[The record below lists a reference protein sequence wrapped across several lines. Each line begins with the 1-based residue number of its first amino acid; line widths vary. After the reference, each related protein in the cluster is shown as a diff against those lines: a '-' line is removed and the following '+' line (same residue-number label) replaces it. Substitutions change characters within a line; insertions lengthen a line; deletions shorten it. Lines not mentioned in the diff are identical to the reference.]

1 MDQPL
6 FTVDETLCRR
16 DGLCAAACP
25 ASLVRQDAP
34 DALPYPLPGK
44 AGHCIRC
51 GHCVAICPTGA
62 LRHSLLSL
70 EDFPLIDRK
79 KALPPAALAEHLK
92 TRRSIRTF
100 REEAV
105 PRETF
110 AAILDTARFAP
121 TGHNRQEVQ
130 WTILDGRRA
139 VHEFLMRVNEW
150 MRSEVK
156 ARTPFSRAMSLA
168 GAVRAVDKGKD
179 VVTRGAPHAVFAHV
193 PDEGVTPMT
202 DAIIA
207 TTWFEIVAHAHGVGT
222 CFAGYLMFALEHK
235 PEMARCLGIPEG
247 RTVPAALLVGTPK
260 YRYRRMVPR
269 DEPKAVF
276 LPGLVGG
283 EEQSRSSPAQG
294 MPLHF

>member
-1 MDQPL
+1 MDKPL
-6 FTVDETLCRR
+6 FTIDENLCRR

-34 DALPYPLPGK
+34 DAQPYPLPGK
-44 AGHCIRC
+44 GEHCIRC

-62 LRHSLLSL
+62 LRHSLLPL

-79 KALPPAALAEHLK
+79 GALPPAVLAGHLK

-110 AAILDTARFAP
+110 AAILDTVRFAP

-150 MRSEVK
+150 MRAEVK
-156 ARTPFSRAMSLA
+156 ARTPFARAMSLA

-193 PDEGVTPMT
+193 PDEGVTPVT

-207 TTWFEIVAHAHGVGT
+207 TTWFEIVAPAHGVGT

-235 PEMARCLGIPEG
+235 PELARFLGIPEG
-247 RTVPAALLVGTPK
+247 RTVPAALLVGNSK

-269 DEPKAVF
+269 DEPQVAF
-276 LPGLVGG
+276 LQGLAG
-283 EEQSRSSPAQG
+283 E
-294 MPLHF
+294 